1 MRYCRF
7 DARRPFM
14 GGVAS
19 GRYLRPGFKGGITLA
34 DLVHVLPFQSVS
46 AEAQEALSKI

>member
-19 GRYLRPGFKGGITLA
+19 GRYLRPGFKGITLA

-46 AEAQEALSKI
+46 AEARKRFQD